1 MSIWLTHT
9 LPLAQTPD
17 SLSRTDTPQE
27 PDTQAVQHADTAGTD
42 VPHREAETA
51 DTAHAAR
58 SPRPAALQQAPAQA
72 DTTQTPAVS
81 AQADSLQAPMPLPA
95 DAHSTAGT
103 DSIISAMLHF
113 QEPDGGYFADSPYW
127 HPELPARQVGFRCQ
141 ALPYRVSSDSHL
153 ACAAL
158 LCLVMLVYMLQR
170 YGSEMRSKMH
180 DFFLP
185 ARIRQSHQQGLST
198 AQGLLSM
205 PYVCLMLSMMGC
217 MGVSVLEEDSLGLL
231 PNAADRLA
239 VQGFYM
245 ASWLVYF
252 FIKVNSYAF
261 INWIFF
267 DKPARHEWHDTL
279 FLILTLEAVLVFP
292 IVLLM
297 VFQPAWTQ
305 IAIWCA
311 LSVITLTR
319 LLLLYKTGNVFSVKI
334 YGTLHLIVYFCTLE
348 VAPLWVTLKLL
359 TRLTDLL

>member
-1 MSIWLTHT
+1 
-9 LPLAQTPD
+9 
-17 SLSRTDTPQE
+17 
-27 PDTQAVQHADTAGTD
+27 
-42 VPHREAETA
+42 
-51 DTAHAAR
+51 
-58 SPRPAALQQAPAQA
+58 
-72 DTTQTPAVS
+72 
-81 AQADSLQAPMPLPA
+81 
-95 DAHSTAGT
+95 
-103 DSIISAMLHF
+103 
-113 QEPDGGYFADSPYW
+113 
-127 HPELPARQVGFRCQ
+127 
-141 ALPYRVSSDSHL
+141 VSSDSHL

-231 PNAADRLA
+231 PNTADRLA

-252 FIKVNSYAF
+252 FIKQ
-261 INWIFF
+261 
-267 DKPARHEWHDTL
+267 ARHEWHDTL

-292 IVLLM
+292 IILLM

-305 IAIWCA
+305 IAIWCV